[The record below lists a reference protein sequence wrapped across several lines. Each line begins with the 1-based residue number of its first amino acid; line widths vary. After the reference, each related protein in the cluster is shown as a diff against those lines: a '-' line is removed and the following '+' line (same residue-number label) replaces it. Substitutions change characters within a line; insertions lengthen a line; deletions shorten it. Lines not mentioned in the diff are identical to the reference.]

1 MTPFTMDSGHK
12 FVLLLLALTVASVA
26 SIPVQQNYSSTL
38 LRLAKGSE
46 MKAYLNED
54 KPPCQNFY
62 KFACGNWARLN
73 PAPAR
78 GKSSHLG
85 QLTELYNLKSA
96 EMLSLESK
104 SDSGIDHK
112 LKDFYDS
119 CLKTGKL
126 DKNALDTIIRV
137 VNFTGGWPVI
147 HDVNWYDSHYDW
159 LQVVAEMRRKLG
171 VDILIGLKIVP
182 DFMEKD
188 MNRIMVGAPKMYLD
202 RDAYLQEDKE
212 SLRLAYTSSIE
223 NQLHRYFPEMSD
235 EWVSEVAG
243 QVLTV
248 EKRMAEGLP
257 SNKALTMEQ
266 LTRLRYTADLKTNYG
281 SYVDIGRYLHVIFSQ
296 TIYAQVYESPEDYFS
311 SLMDVIRSTPK
322 LTIANYTM
330 WKVLEFF
337 DLPRAQLSK
346 TKEHCVGKV
355 MEYFPEA
362 LESMFSRN
370 YQTMQMINELQS
382 VWSDVKKTFRAELQS
397 SQRLTWISTETK
409 QKAIEKLEAM
419 ELEIN
424 SSDSPS
430 SNSMQKLFVNRNNYY
445 QNIITIWQ
453 WKTQLNLEQLYEKP
467 MEPVSQFTVPHY
479 VYEKNRIEVPVIF
492 LQSRFLWDPAYPH
505 SLLYSTLGYILA
517 QQMLKGFDSQGR
529 KYDKHGYQKSWWDTI
544 SEKDFDNRAMN
555 FVDQYKEYKFPNWV
569 QTEDKNLINTY
580 VSDNGALII
589 AWKAYQQW
597 WKNVAHADLVEQ
609 EKLPLLDKYNHQQLF
624 FIGFAQLWCAD
635 YAEDIPEFNDLP
647 ERWRVIGAL
656 ANLNDF
662 AREYQCELGNKMNPA
677 QKRFLY

>member
-1 MTPFTMDSGHK
+1 MNSFPAILLCMAVGA
-12 FVLLLLALTVASVA
+12 VLQVT

-46 MKAYLNED
+46 MKAYINED

-62 KFACGNWARLN
+62 KFACGNWGRLN
-73 PAPAR
+73 PAPPR
-78 GKSSHLG
+78 GKSSRLG
-85 QLTELYNLKSA
+85 QLTDLYSLKSM
-96 EMLSLESK
+96 EMLSIESK
-104 SDSGIDHK
+104 SDSGIDRK
-112 LKDFYDS
+112 LKNFYKS
-119 CLKTGKL
+119 CLNKGKL
-126 DKNALDTIIRV
+126 DKQAMDTIIKA
-137 VNFTGGWPVI
+137 VNFTGGWPI
-147 HDVNWYDSHYDW
+147 IKDVNWYESHYDW
-159 LQVVAEMRRKLG
+159 LMVVADIRRKLG

-188 MNRIMVGAPKMYLD
+188 INRIMVGAPKMYLD

-212 SLRLAYTSSIE
+212 SLRVAYTSSIE

-235 EWVSEVAG
+235 EWVSEVAN

-257 SNKALTMEQ
+257 GNRALTMEQ
-266 LTRLRYTADLKTNYG
+266 LTRLRYTADLKVAYG
-281 SYVDIGRYLHVIFSQ
+281 SYVDINRYLNLIFSQ

-311 SLMDVIRSTPK
+311 TLMDVIKSTPK

-330 WKVLEFF
+330 WKVLEQFE
-337 DLPRAQLSK
+337 LPRAQQAKSS
-346 TKEHCVGKV
+346 EHCVGKI

-362 LESMFSRN
+362 LENMFSRN
-370 YQTMQMINELQS
+370 YHTMQMINELQS
-382 VWSDVKKTFRAELQS
+382 VWSDVKKTFRSELQGS
-397 SQRLTWISTETK
+397 DRLTWLGEDTK
-409 QKAIEKLEAM
+409 MRAVEKLETM
-419 ELEIN
+419 ELEITAADN
-424 SSDSPS
+424 HHSDKM
-430 SNSMQKLFVNRNNYY
+430 NTLFLSENNFY
-445 QNIITIWQ
+445 QNLITIRQ
-453 WKTQLNLEQLYEKP
+453 WITAMNLGQLYEKP
-467 MEPVSQFTVPHY
+467 QEPVTKFTLPHY
-479 VYEKNRIEVPVIF
+479 VYEKNKIEIPVVF

-505 SLLYSTLGYILA
+505 SILYSTLGYLLA

-529 KYDKHGYQKSWWDTI
+529 RYDKHGNVKSWWDTI
-544 SEKDFDNRAMN
+544 SEKQYDQRAQN

-569 QTEDKNLINTY
+569 QSEDKNLINTY
-580 VSDNGALII
+580 VSDNGALIM

-597 WKNVAHADLVEQ
+597 WKNVAHADLVEE
-609 EKLPLLDKYNHQQLF
+609 EKLPLLEKYNHQQLF

-635 YAEDIPEFNDLP
+635 YSEDIAEFNDLP

-662 AREYQCELGNKMNPA
+662 AREYQCELGNKMNPE